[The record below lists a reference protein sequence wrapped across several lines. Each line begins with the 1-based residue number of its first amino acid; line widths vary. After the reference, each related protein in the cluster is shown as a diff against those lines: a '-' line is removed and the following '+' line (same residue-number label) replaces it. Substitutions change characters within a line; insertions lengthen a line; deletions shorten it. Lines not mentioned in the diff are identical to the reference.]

1 MYRLAGKDNNIDT
14 FTLSPDGKTLT
25 MRTERFVPTHAVET
39 TTFMRASGGSGLVG
53 VWQTKSV
60 ENVDFQMTLASADAT
75 QVTITW
81 SWGGTAQVPID
92 GRHVPVKGA
101 STAVGPGMMVSFKL
115 AGPNAFDLTLKDNGR
130 QVYVAH
136 YVVGGDGR
144 VMTADV
150 LNGPPGPGQERVKV
164 VLDRQ

>member
-1 MYRLAGKDNNIDT
+1 VYRLAGKDNNIDT

-115 AGPNAFDLTLKDNGR
+115 AGRTHSISR
-130 QVYVAH
+130 
-136 YVVGGDGR
+136 
-144 VMTADV
+144 
-150 LNGPPGPGQERVKV
+150 
-164 VLDRQ
+164 